1 MEEKSGYP
9 LGSGGFLGR
18 TEDYPLRKSVV
29 DHDQQRVEALGRRKI
44 GDEIAR
50 DLLKRVGARGGNRDK
65 GWGGGMGIG
74 FCLLA
79 HATAFNVFA
88 YKLCKTRPPIVGSH
102 ELAGFQEP
110 GMSRGGVIVVLCDN
124 GVSEIVG
131 GGNIHATLV
140 GEEIVAH
147 LKVGEA
153 GSEMGRD
160 IIMKGL

>member
-1 MEEKSGYP
+1 
-9 LGSGGFLGR
+9 
-18 TEDYPLRKSVV
+18 
-29 DHDQQRVEALGRRKI
+29 
-44 GDEIAR
+44 
-50 DLLKRVGARGGNRDK
+50 
-65 GWGGGMGIG
+65 MGIG

-79 HATAFNVFA
+79 CAAALDIFA

-102 ELAGFQEP
+102 ELAGFQESRV
-110 GMSRGGVIVVLCDN
+110 SRGGVIVVLCNN
-124 GVSEIVG
+124 GASEIIG

-153 GSEMGRD
+153 GLEVGRD